1 MCHVRDLLLGALVGT
16 AAMTVVIWRWLRSL
30 ELPT

>member
-1 MCHVRDLLLGALVGT
+1 VTHARDLLLGALVGCS
-16 AAMTVVIWRWLRSL
+16 AMTVVIWRWLRSL